1 MQNTQLIHNILE
13 YTHNIFVFLYFRNS
27 KWNESSSPCTVT
39 PILSEGCLSMG
50 DAMREID
57 DKSLIRSD
65 FVLVYGDIVA
75 NLDLQSIIQ
84 EHKYVKYCHFIV
96 NLWPRGPIFMVFLDT
111 NHKIQCN
118 LNKISNKFINST
130 KSYQCPC
137 HFLTM
142 HRNLQ

>member
-13 YTHNIFVFLYFRNS
+13 YTRNNFVLFLYFRNS
-27 KWNESSSPCTVT
+27 KWSESSAPCTVT

-96 NLWPRGPIFMVFLDT
+96 NRWGPIFMVFMDT
-111 NHKIQCN
+111 NHKI
-118 LNKISNKFINST
+118 
-130 KSYQCPC
+130 
-137 HFLTM
+137 
-142 HRNLQ
+142 